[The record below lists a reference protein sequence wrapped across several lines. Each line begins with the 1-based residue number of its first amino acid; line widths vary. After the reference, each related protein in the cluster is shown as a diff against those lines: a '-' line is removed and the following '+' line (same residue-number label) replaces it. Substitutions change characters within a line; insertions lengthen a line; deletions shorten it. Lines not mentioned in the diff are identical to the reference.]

1 MAVKVPGNRPGRF
14 SKTPEKVPVISRA
27 IFKDTEDFAF
37 EKKAL
42 WLANFL
48 AKSLKFVLE
57 LFFIVYFRISLYLKV
72 RYRKKMS

>member
-1 MAVKVPGNRPGRF
+1 MPENGPGRF
-14 SKTPEKVPVISRA
+14 SKTPENLPGLSRV
-27 IFKDTEDFAF
+27 IFKATEDFAF

-57 LFFIVYFRISLYLKV
+57 LFVYVYFRISLYLKV
-72 RYRKKMS
+72 RNQKKMS